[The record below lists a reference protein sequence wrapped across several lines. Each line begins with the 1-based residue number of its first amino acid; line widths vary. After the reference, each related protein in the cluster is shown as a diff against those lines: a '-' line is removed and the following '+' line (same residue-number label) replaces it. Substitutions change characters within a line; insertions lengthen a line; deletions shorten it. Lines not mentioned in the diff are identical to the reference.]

1 MRLLLSA
8 LLVLLCVTAVM
19 AQSVP
24 ATCGNAPEDVTFKP
38 SNCLEAGGE
47 STLETARFRS
57 VGIVN
62 LFIAGSSGRVGD
74 GDRGVRVDGDG
85 VLRLR
90 IDTIDFF
97 GSQIPAGDYSV
108 IIKDITGRISPIIAP
123 FTVEGDVAP
132 IVSTARATSTP
143 RLPDT
148 SPTATRTSVSGGTPT
163 ATRTSAPGGTST
175 ATRTS
180 ASGGTPTATV
190 RGTPSRT
197 PTATATLASDIAAD
211 LCRQTPDPILAPNE
225 PIAIFAIDE
234 VNETVTLESFSI
246 ETVNL
251 DGWTM
256 CSLTGD
262 QVHTGIS
269 GDIEFLEFFNFKYD
283 GDIWDDVQ
291 RDDGALYDPDGNLV
305 SYFEDLD

>member
-24 ATCGNAPEDVTFKP
+24 ATCGNVPPDVAFKP
-38 SNCLEAGGE
+38 SNCLESGGE
-47 STLETARFRS
+47 STLETARFRG
-57 VGIVN
+57 VAVVN
-62 LFIAGSSGRVGD
+62 LFIAGPSGRVGG

-90 IDTIDFF
+90 IDTTDFF

-108 IIKDITGRISPIIAP
+108 IMKDITGRISPVIAP
-123 FTVEGDVAP
+123 FTVAGNAVP
-132 IVSTARATSTP
+132 IVATASATLTPQLADTTPTATRTSLSGGTPTATGST
-143 RLPDT
+143 
-148 SPTATRTSVSGGTPT
+148 PTATRTSVSGS
-163 ATRTSAPGGTST
+163 TS
-175 ATRTS
+175 
-180 ASGGTPTATV
+180 TATV

-197 PTATATLASDIAAD
+197 PTATATLSSDIAAN
-211 LCRQTPDPILAPNE
+211 LCRQTPDPSQAPNE
-225 PIAIFAIDE
+225 PIAIFDIDE
-234 VNETVTLESFSI
+234 VNETITLESFSI

-251 DGWTM
+251 DGWIM

-269 GDIEFLEFFNFKYD
+269 GDIEFLELFNFEYD

-291 RDDGALYDPDGNLV
+291 RDDGALYDPAGNLV